1 MNKKIETLKSALLA
15 REDEVLHYQ
24 INIDNYAAAM
34 KKISEQY
41 SGDDDVSSAMRE
53 FYKQI
58 KSLHDTSV
66 IEQAKAKLM
75 LDVIREQVEV
85 M

>member
-1 MNKKIETLKSALLA
+1 MSTKQETLKLALAA

-34 KKISEQY
+34 SKIQKQY
-41 SGDDDVSSAMRE
+41 QGDDALSVAMRK
-53 FYKQI
+53 FYEQLKE
-58 KSLHDTSV
+58 LHDTSV

-75 LDVIREQVEV
+75 LDVIREQVENP
-85 M
+85 